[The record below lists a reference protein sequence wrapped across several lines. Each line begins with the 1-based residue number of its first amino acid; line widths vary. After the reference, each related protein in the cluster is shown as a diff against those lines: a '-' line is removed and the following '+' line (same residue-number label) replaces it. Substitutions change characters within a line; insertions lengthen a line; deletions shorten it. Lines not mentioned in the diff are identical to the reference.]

1 MEPDMSSADMDH
13 DYHREYYD
21 RGDALDER
29 YLIDR
34 AEHEA
39 HAEGNDEEPDEDDW
53 NDCGHDRAKPD
64 DIECPECGADLAAL
78 DGD

>member
-1 MEPDMSSADMDH
+1 MANVYDDDQETLRFADEG
-13 DYHREYYD
+13 DY
-21 RGDALDER
+21 LDER

-39 HAEGNDEEPDEDDW
+39 HAEGNAEEPDEPEW
-53 NDCGHDRAKPD
+53 NDCGHDRAKRD

-78 DGD
+78 DDE